1 MVGFREI
8 DIKIKVVTNKVILT
22 RNCFEP
28 FPNWSDTKGFVH
40 IPTAVCI
47 LWVDKSTCEVD
58 HVFIPITLG
67 VTLNQ
72 GTDFVKNL
80 GNPVLEVP
88 RFLVFIRYR

>member
-28 FPNWSDTKGFVH
+28 FPNWLDTKGFVH

-58 HVFIPITLG
+58 HSCAYINYMRTAG
-67 VTLNQ
+67 GWT
-72 GTDFVKNL
+72 
-80 GNPVLEVP
+80 
-88 RFLVFIRYR
+88 